1 MLRSLVGSEMCI
13 RDSRNDNNGGNTA
26 SGALIGVNAGGVDNI
41 LIHGYDD
48 LSAVSGQTV
57 SGAVVTI
64 GIATGFSAGNHGSA
78 ADDTITLNEIAIGN
92 LGWIEGSGVIG
103 GTDIPATDGSVSF
116 LHAAEFND
124 ATSVDWVDSAGNPV
138 ADLRG
143 ALTPLGTVPGYDVGG
158 GTPALTFAID
168 AITAQSWVDNGLGGL
183 ALTAVSGDG
192 NGRFNFLTRDNAA
205 NAAAGVSN
213 IVFTVVP
220 EPSAGLLLALG
231 TLFAFASRR
240 RR

>member
-1 MLRSLVGSEMCI
+1 M
-13 RDSRNDNNGGNTA
+13 
-26 SGALIGVNAGGVDNI
+26 
-41 LIHGYDD
+41 
-48 LSAVSGQTV
+48 
-57 SGAVVTI
+57 
-64 GIATGFSAGNHGSA
+64 
-78 ADDTITLNEIAIGN
+78 
-92 LGWIEGSGVIG
+92 
-103 GTDIPATDGSVSF
+103 
-116 LHAAEFND
+116 
-124 ATSVDWVDSAGNPV
+124 
-138 ADLRG
+138 
-143 ALTPLGTVPGYDVGG
+143 GG